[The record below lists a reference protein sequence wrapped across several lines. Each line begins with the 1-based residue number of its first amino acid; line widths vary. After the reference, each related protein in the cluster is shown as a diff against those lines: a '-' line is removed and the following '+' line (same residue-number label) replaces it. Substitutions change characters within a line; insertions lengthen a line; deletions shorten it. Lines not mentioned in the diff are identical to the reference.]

1 MATSRT
7 GTAQWKAVRKQRLD
21 HDRDQGL
28 TRCPRCRVQLD
39 WEYSR
44 RPNSPEPDH
53 IVPWDKGGPDTFE
66 NTRTI
71 CRLCNQ
77 QLGQM
82 QSRGKRP
89 RPVVETVT
97 LDASPIW

>member
-1 MATSRT
+1 MASSRT
-7 GTAQWKAVRKQRLD
+7 GTAIWRAVREQRLS
-21 HDRDQGL
+21 HDRDSGL
-28 TRCPRCRVQLD
+28 TRCPRCGVGLD

-82 QSRGKRP
+82 QSRKRP
-89 RPVVETVT
+89 RPVDETVD
-97 LDASPIW
+97 LEASPIW

>member
-7 GTAQWKAVRKQRLD
+7 GTAQWKRIAKQRLD
-21 HDRDQGL
+21 HDRERGV
-28 TRCPRCRVQLD
+28 TRCPRCRVGLD
-39 WEYSR
+39 WLNSR
-44 RPNSPEPDH
+44 QPNSPEPDH
-53 IVPWDKGGPDTFE
+53 IIPWANGGTDTFE

-82 QSRGKRP
+82 QSRKRP
-89 RPVVETVT
+89 RAVVETVE
-97 LDASPIW
+97 LEASPIW

>member
-7 GTAQWKAVRKQRLD
+7 GTAQWKAVRTQRLD
-21 HDRDQGL
+21 HDREQGL
-28 TRCPRCRVQLD
+28 TRCPRCHVKLD

-53 IVPWDKGGPDTFE
+53 IIPWAQGGTDTFE

-71 CRLCNQ
+71 CRLDNQ
-77 QLGQM
+77 KLGAKQN
-82 QSRGKRP
+82 RRKT
-89 RPVVETVT
+89 RPVVKTVE
-97 LDASPIW
+97 LESSSIW